1 MAVEATPRPV
11 WELYRPAQRWGL
23 LAILFLVSMSNYVDR
38 QVMSV
43 LIEPIKAEF
52 QVSDAMM
59 GLLTGF
65 AFAAVYAVLGIPIA
79 RLADRGDR
87 RLVITVSIL
96 IWSVMTMVCGF
107 ARSFTLL
114 ALSRTGVGIGEAG
127 ALPPAQ
133 SLIADYFPPQQRTRA
148 LSIFMLSATAGYL
161 IAFAGGA
168 QLAASHGWRMALIV
182 LGAPGILL
190 ALITLVG
197 LHEPRRLAGYS
208 QPAAA
213 AQEPL
218 GKAIGALLRKPS
230 YVLVNI
236 AGVLYF
242 FVAYGAVTWFPAYLG
257 RVMHLKLTEVGG
269 LYGVLAACGALFGT
283 LGGGLITDFLAKRDV
298 RWLARA
304 PGLILMACAPLYV
317 LALMSDQVMVF
328 FALSFVGGVGLA
340 ASVPALFS
348 VLHAICG
355 SARRA
360 MSVAILFFS
369 ANLLGLGFGPLVTGA
384 LSDMFTA
391 RLGPSGLRWA
401 LVGAIL
407 VLIPTGAALWASS
420 RTLVEDM
427 EP

>member
-1 MAVEATPRPV
+1 MAVATTPTPT

-23 LAILFLVSMSNYVDR
+23 LAILFLVSMSNYADR

-52 QVSDAMM
+52 HVSDAMM

-65 AFAAVYAVLGIPIA
+65 AFAAVYALLGIPIA

-96 IWSVMTMVCGF
+96 IWSVMTMVCGL

-114 ALSRTGVGIGEAG
+114 VLSRTGVGIGEAG

-168 QLAASHGWRMALIV
+168 HIAASYGWRMALIA

-190 ALITLVG
+190 AVITLAG
-197 LHEPRRLAGYS
+197 LREPRRLADSS
-208 QPAAA
+208 QPAT

-218 GKAIGALLRKPS
+218 GKALGALLSKPS

-236 AGVLYF
+236 AAVLYF

-269 LYGVLAACGALFGT
+269 LYGALAACGALFGT
-283 LGGGLITDFLAKRDV
+283 LGGGLITDFLAKRDI

-304 PGLILMACAPLYV
+304 PGMILIACAPLYI
-317 LALMSDQVMVF
+317 LALMSDQVAIF
-328 FALSFVGGVGLA
+328 FALSFIGGVGLA

-348 VLHAICG
+348 LLHAICG
-355 SARRA
+355 SGRRA
-360 MSVAILFFS
+360 MSVAILLFS

-391 RLGPSGLRWA
+391 RLGPVGLRWA
-401 LVGAIL
+401 LVAAVVVL
-407 VLIPTGAALWASS
+407 VPTGAALWTAS